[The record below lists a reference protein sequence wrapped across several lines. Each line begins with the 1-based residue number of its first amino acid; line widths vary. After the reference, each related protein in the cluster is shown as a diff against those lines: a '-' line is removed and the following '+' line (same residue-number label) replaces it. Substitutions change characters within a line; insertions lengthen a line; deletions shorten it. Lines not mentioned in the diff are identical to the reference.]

1 MLRKLILTFVIILVS
16 INSNAAW
23 QKPIFIKP
31 VIVCSAELFD
41 KFNVAGLLRNEKNHD
56 YYANV
61 AGTVDFISP
70 QQGQKITKSNLIISI
85 DSALAETVHSKAQAA
100 LHLANISYAR
110 DQALFAKKV
119 ISFDTLDKSK
129 LALEQAKFE
138 LATAMNTYNNM
149 IITAPFDGEIGVSK
163 LRVGDHVN
171 VGDYLFSIVAGQ
183 AQTIIL
189 ELPESLRKAV
199 HTNTEVKIT
208 DSLGNVATSNV
219 SSISQYLS
227 ENGTVRIQVNLNDK
241 PQFTH
246 GSYVQAELTINKHRG
261 LAVPSPAV
269 LQNENGDFVYQI
281 GDNNLIKQV
290 YVKLG
295 TRTNNLIEIIS
306 DNLNEGDQIVLEGL
320 TKVQDGV
327 TVKILD

>member
-1 MLRKLILTFVIILVS
+1 MLHKLILVLVMMLFS
-16 INSNAAW
+16 ININADW

-31 VIVCSAELFD
+31 VMVCSAELFD
-41 KFNVAGLLRNEKNHD
+41 KFNVAGLLRNDKNHD

-61 AGTVDFISP
+61 AGIVDFISQ
-70 QQGQKITKSNLIISI
+70 QQGQTIAKGDLIIGI
-85 DSALAETVHSKAQAA
+85 DRALAETIRSKAQAA
-100 LHLANISYAR
+100 LHLANVSYIR
-110 DQALFAKKV
+110 DQALFTKKV

-129 LALEQAKFE
+129 LALEQAKYE
-138 LATAMNTYNNM
+138 LAQAINTYNNM
-149 IITAPFDGEIGVSK
+149 VITAPFDGEIGVSK
-163 LRVGDHVN
+163 LRMGDHVN

-183 AQTIIL
+183 AKTIIL

-208 DSLGNVATSNV
+208 DSFGNVATSNV

-227 ENGTVRIQVNLNDK
+227 ENGTVRIQVNLDDK

-246 GSYVQAELTINKHRG
+246 GSYVQAELTVNKHQG
-261 LAVPSPAV
+261 LAVPSLAV
-269 LQNENGDFVYQI
+269 LQNENGNFVYQI
-281 GDNNLIKQV
+281 SDNNLIKQV